1 MTNSRDAFTATDV
14 HASNAAPLVGG
25 VRQPPWLP
33 VDFVDR
39 CGCGRRRLTGPAGVR
54 ENRGAGAACWT
65 PWAVITVDRAF
76 K

>member
-1 MTNSRDAFTATDV
+1 MISSIGV
-14 HASNAAPLVGG
+14 AAAGG
-25 VRQPPWLP
+25 
-33 VDFVDR
+33 
-39 CGCGRRRLTGPAGVR
+39 GLTGPAGVR